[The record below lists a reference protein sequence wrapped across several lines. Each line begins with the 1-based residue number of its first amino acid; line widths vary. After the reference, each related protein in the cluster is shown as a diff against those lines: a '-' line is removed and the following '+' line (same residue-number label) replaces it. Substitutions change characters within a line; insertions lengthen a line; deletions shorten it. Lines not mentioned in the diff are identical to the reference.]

1 MKYFSPKAPEET
13 VTLTFDF
20 TAALD
25 AGETINTPVST
36 VSIISGTDNNL
47 NAILSGTPQLVGTTV
62 TQKVHAGVIS
72 TQYSVQVCITTSAG
86 RVLCLAG
93 NLTVNAAVDN

>member
-1 MKYFSPKAPEET
+1 MKYFSPKSPEEN

-25 AGETINTPVST
+25 AGETISAPVSS
-36 VSIISGTDNNL
+36 VSIISGADSNL
-47 NAILSGTPQLVGTTV
+47 NAILNGTPTVIGTTV

-93 NLTVNAAVDN
+93 NLTVNAAVNN